1 MAKVAASY
9 DLPVVVMHNRNSKEY
24 SGDIIDS
31 MRAFF
36 LKSIEIAENAG
47 INGDVVL
54 AECVR
59 SGLTYNA
66 KTDEYVDP
74 FKEGIIEPTLVQTE
88 VISNSVSIAGIM
100 LATSG
105 ANIKVDDDKKAPAY

>member
-1 MAKVAASY
+1 MNALTK
-9 DLPVVVMHNRNSKEY
+9 P
-24 SGDIIDS
+24 
-31 MRAFF
+31 
-36 LKSIEIAENAG
+36 LKQIAENAG

-59 SGLTYNA
+59 SGLAYNA

-105 ANIKVDDDKKAPAY
+105 ANIKVDDDKDAPTY